1 MSRAIICS
9 KENKGTIEIRER
21 CDVNTYTHTY
31 YTPAYNT
38 LSQIKCIFTKKLA
51 HETLLIGPG
60 HQLAKLFDSYA
71 YINGVWILLLGV
83 VKE

>member
-31 YTPAYNT
+31 YTPTYNK
-38 LSQIKCIFTKKLA
+38 LSQINLF
-51 HETLLIGPG
+51 LL
-60 HQLAKLFDSYA
+60 K
-71 YINGVWILLLGV
+71 N
-83 VKE
+83 